1 MSISACKDLEP
12 TTKWLLCMMLYH
24 RTNGG
29 PQWKRQVSA
38 LSIHRGANTS
48 FATISGTAALL
59 FCRKHPLSSSP
70 MTNCFVTGSSFGAS
84 QRTRHRKNQ
93 KKTKRS
99 GLGECFSGGKL
110 AKRAAGRLYELKKS
124 ECTRVTCS
132 CFIFAHLFGKI
143 YKAQCTKKRIT
154 SFFNPRLRINN
165 VAEQL
170 V

>member
-1 MSISACKDLEP
+1 M
-12 TTKWLLCMMLYH
+12 
-24 RTNGG
+24 
-29 PQWKRQVSA
+29 SA

-48 FATISGTAALL
+48 FASISGTAALF
-59 FCRKHPLSSSP
+59 FCRKHPFSSGP
-70 MTNCFVTGSSFGAS
+70 MTNCIVTGQQLKLLIKRHFSSSSFRAS

-110 AKRAAGRLYELKKS
+110 ARRVAGRLYELKKS
-124 ECTRVTCS
+124 ECTRMTCS
-132 CFIFAHLFGKI
+132 CFIFAHLSGKI
-143 YKAQCTKKRIT
+143 YKAQCTKERTT